1 PPPLPVPDILELSLR
16 RPGLDRD
23 GISLHK
29 LDRQQA
35 GREVR
40 EMSEERKDRAETRG
54 GSGMDL
60 TLRPI
65 PSPQSDPLF
74 DAVIGF
80 LGETGN
86 EIRDEPIRPNPLRE
100 PSGGDGIPV
109 VPPVTPPQ
117 YPKRW
122 LVVSWF
128 SAALTLS
135 GMWMFDEILTLAR
148 YCGLLC
154 PYN

>member
-1 PPPLPVPDILELSLR
+1 
-16 RPGLDRD
+16 
-23 GISLHK
+23 
-29 LDRQQA
+29 
-35 GREVR
+35 
-40 EMSEERKDRAETRG
+40 
-54 GSGMDL
+54 MDL

-154 PYN
+154 PYNIPLVGEIGQYDAEAISWLMILLGIIVLMVAWSRKPR